1 MLSNNNNNNKNNAEK
16 SWDILCK
23 LINCK
28 VAFKKQYNGKKYN
41 WIQLAGHAG
50 RFLPGEREGFIL
62 KIMDDLER
70 KCLELLQ
77 QDVLSSYVPSIDKLI
92 LNKEDGKR
100 KLKFEGICFF
110 YISNK
115 IHNKNKKN
123 KKTKK
128 IILKCKIYSTVFTIH
143 L

>member
-1 MLSNNNNNNKNNAEK
+1 MIIK

-50 RFLPGEREGFIL
+50 RFLPGEREGYIL

-70 KCLELLQ
+70 KCLQLLQ
-77 QDVLSSYVPSIDKLI
+77 QDVLGSYVPSIDKLI
-92 LNKEDGKR
+92 LNEEDGKR
-100 KLKFEGICFF
+100 EIFF
-110 YISNK
+110 CQAFMTNINM
-115 IHNKNKKN
+115 
-123 KKTKK
+123 
-128 IILKCKIYSTVFTIH
+128 
-143 L
+143 